1 MWNWLSFLSLF
12 FGGALVVGLSA
23 CSSSDQA
30 KRGEPIRS
38 TETIRPLSQNPSY
51 WRYDG
56 EPILLLGGSTEDNLF
71 QIPNLEAHLDSLAAV
86 GGNYVRNTMSSRDEG
101 NLWPF
106 YQRGDGRY
114 DLERLNDAYYQRFE
128 RLLREAYKRDVIV
141 QVELW
146 DRFDYARAPWQ
157 ENPFRP
163 ANNVNYTPEESGLA
177 NTYAKHPAS
186 NQNPFFRSIP
196 AEDENRILLPY
207 QRARIDRLLDIA
219 LEYPNVLYVM
229 DNETDANPHWP
240 RYWASFV
247 KNRAAEA
254 GVRVYV
260 TEMWDAWDLK
270 NPQHQ
275 HTLDHPELYDFV
287 DVSQNNHNADQEH
300 WDNLQWMRRYVQGR
314 PRPLNNVKIYGADT
328 GEYGT
333 TRDGLE
339 RFWRSI
345 LGGAASAR
353 FHRPE
358 SGIGLSAVARSHLQS
373 ARRLSENFDV
383 VRARPDSAR
392 VLLQDRAP
400 DEAYLSRI
408 PGEAYAV
415 YFPDGGSVALN
426 LSRVNGTFQLRW
438 LEAETGE
445 WWQRTSVDA
454 GRPIS
459 LESPA
464 EGHWIGLLTR

>member
-1 MWNWLSFLSLF
+1 MWNRTSFLTLF
-12 FGGALVVGLSA
+12 FGGALLVGSLA
-23 CSSSDQA
+23 CSSSDPVEEGGPI
-30 KRGEPIRS
+30 RRTEPI
-38 TETIRPLSQNPSY
+38 EPLPENPSY

-56 EPILLLGGSTEDNLF
+56 APVLLLGGSTEDNLF
-71 QIPNLEAHLDSLAAV
+71 QIPNLEAHLDSLAAA

-106 YQRGDGRY
+106 HRQEDGRY

-128 RLLREAYKRDVIV
+128 RLLQEAYERDVIV

-146 DRFDYARAPWQ
+146 DRFDYARDPWQ
-157 ENPFRP
+157 DNPFRP

-177 NTYAKHPAS
+177 NTYEKHPAS

-196 AEDENRILLPY
+196 AEDENRVLLPY
-207 QRARIDRLLDIA
+207 QRARIDSLLNIS
-219 LEYPNVLYVM
+219 LQYPNVLYVI
-229 DNETDANPHWP
+229 DNETDATSHWP

-254 GVRVYV
+254 GRRVFV

-270 NPQHQ
+270 DPHHR
-275 HTLDHPELYDFV
+275 HTLDHPELYDFA
-287 DVSQNNHNADQEH
+287 DVSQNNHNTGQEH
-300 WDNLQWMRRYVQGR
+300 WDNLQWMRRYVDGR

-358 SGIGLSAVARSHLQS
+358 SGIGLSAVARAHLRS
-373 ARRLSENFDV
+373 ARRLSETFDV
-383 VRARPDSAR
+383 VRARPDSAST
-392 VLLQDRAP
+392 LLRDRTP

-415 YFPDGGSVALN
+415 YFPDGGSVALD
-426 LSRVNGTFQLRW
+426 LSGRDGPFQLRW
-438 LEAETGE
+438 LEAATGA
-445 WWQRTSVDA
+445 WQEGASVSA
-454 GRPIS
+454 GQTAALSP
-459 LESPA
+459 PA
-464 EGHWIGLLTR
+464 EGHWVGLLTR

>member
-1 MWNWLSFLSLF
+1 MWNGRALF
-12 FGGALVVGLSA
+12 RLLTGCLFVIGLATCSA
-23 CSSSDQA
+23 SGLADRDA
-30 KRGEPIRS
+30 PIHRTEPVQ
-38 TETIRPLSQNPSY
+38 PLPQNPSY
-51 WRYDG
+51 WRYAG
-56 EPILLLGGSTEDNLF
+56 EPVLLLGGSTEDNLF
-71 QIPNLEAHLDSLAAV
+71 QISGLEAHLDSLAAA

-101 NLWPF
+101 NVWPF
-106 YQRGDGRY
+106 HRLEDGRY
-114 DLERLNDAYYQRFE
+114 DLDRLNEAYYRRFE
-128 RLLREAYKRDVIV
+128 RLLREAYERDVIV

-157 ENPFRP
+157 DNPFRP
-163 ANNVNYTPEESGLA
+163 ANNVNYSPEESGLA
-177 NTYAKHPAS
+177 NTYSKHPAS

-196 AEDENRILLPY
+196 AEDENRVLLPY
-207 QRARIDRLLDIA
+207 QRARIDSLLDIA
-219 LEYPNVLYVM
+219 LKYPNVLYVM

-247 KNRAAEA
+247 KNRAAET

-270 NPQHQ
+270 DPQHQ

-287 DVSQNNHNADQEH
+287 DISQNNHNADQEH

-345 LGGAASAR
+345 LGGAASGR

-358 SGIGLSAVARSHLQS
+358 SGIGLSSVAQSHLRS
-373 ARRLSENFDV
+373 ARRLSENFDL
-383 VRARPDSAR
+383 VRARPDSANA
-392 VLLQDRAP
+392 LLQDRTP

-415 YFPDGGSVALN
+415 YFPDGGSVALD
-426 LSRVNGTFQLRW
+426 LSGVDGAFQLRW
-438 LEAETGE
+438 LEAATGA
-445 WWQRTSVDA
+445 WQEGPSVSA
-454 GRPIS
+454 GAARS
-459 LESPA
+459 LSPPA
-464 EGHWIGLLTR
+464 NGHWIGLLTR